1 MGLRMTGKSLYCKLP
16 LLLTTIAFALL
27 FSQTSFSSDFPRI
40 GGLLI
45 TKKEEFL
52 QPTSTKWL
60 VASDMVVIGPNPG
73 AQQQQYIDRIA
84 QIKDFNPNILFMRYI
99 NVTALNRKWNDW
111 QDAVDSLDNY
121 FVNPNRGG
129 SNTANDGWARYA
141 SGELPTPWAKNSS
154 VNIMDYVD
162 PYNGSKGQ
170 ASTDSDLSK
179 PRINERPVDY
189 MGRYNY
195 FHRLKPI
202 EGVLDGVYEDVNRRW
217 PKVRA
222 DWNNDGS
229 NTNKNESTPLS
240 TQLKWR
246 EAMMHSRDNIV
257 GPNFDGRNAPRAR
270 NNGRAWLSQGGYY
283 LVNGSAWVDAQE
295 IRDRLNLGTS
305 IPKISEYDQQFHGGN
320 HEAIFGLYH
329 SRGGLLPDGTA
340 TQYGTRSKSLDA
352 ALTSFQYSYSHAKD
366 IPELGHAAFIFSAH
380 ATNLDMARYSFAAG
394 LMTDGLVAI
403 FNNTDGFSY
412 APWFLD
418 EYVGADYTRLSNRE
432 VDINSKWLG
441 RAIDPAYPNNPRSN
455 NRRVF
460 MREFEN
466 GLVVVLAGRSH
477 LDDHMPETEVVR
489 LPDPGN
495 GYVWQRISGGQDSN
509 WNDGSV
515 VGSTIKLGSSHA
527 SIRQNAIIL
536 RRETKNDT
544 HIITAPKPPGLQI
557 Q

>member
-16 LLLTTIAFALL
+16 LLLTTIAFALV
-27 FSQTSFSSDFPRI
+27 FSRTSFSSEFPRI
-40 GGLLI
+40 GGLLQS
-45 TKKEEFL
+45 KKEEFL

-73 AQQQQYIDRIA
+73 AQQQQYIDRIT

-99 NVTALNRKWNDW
+99 NVTALNREWNDW

-141 SGELPTPWAKNSS
+141 SGELPIPFAKNSS

-240 TQLKWR
+240 IQLKWR

-257 GPNFDGRNAPRAR
+257 GPNFDGRNAPVAR
-270 NNGRAWLSQGGYY
+270 SNGRAWLSEGGYY
-283 LVNGSAWVDAQE
+283 LVNGSAWITGSE
-295 IRDRLNLGTS
+295 IRNKLDFNTP
-305 IPKISEYDQQFHGGN
+305 IPKIPEYDQQLHGGN
-320 HEAIFGLYH
+320 HEKILGFSH
-329 SRGGLLPDGTA
+329 SRGGLWPDGTA
-340 TQYGTRSKSLDA
+340 TPYSTKIKGLDA
-352 ALTSFQYSYSHAKD
+352 ALISFNFSYSHARD
-366 IPELGHAAFIFSAH
+366 IPELGHGGFIFATH

-394 LMTDGLVAI
+394 LLSDGLVAV
-403 FNNTDGFSY
+403 FNNAEGLSHS
-412 APWFLD
+412 PWFLD
-418 EYVGADYTRLSNRE
+418 EYVGEDHTNLSNRQI
-432 VDINSKWLG
+432 DIKSKWLG
-441 RAIDPAYPNNPRSN
+441 HAIDPAYPNNPRSN

-477 LDDHMPETEVVR
+477 RDDHLTETEVVR

-495 GYVWQRISGGQDSN
+495 GYVWQRISGGQDPN

-544 HIITAPKPPGLQI
+544 QITAVPKAPGLQI

>member
-16 LLLTTIAFALL
+16 LLLLTFAFALV
-27 FSQTSFSSDFPRI
+27 FSRTSFSSEFPRI
-40 GGLLI
+40 GGLLK

-52 QPTSTKWL
+52 QSSSTKWL
-60 VASDMVVIGPNPG
+60 VASDLVVIGPRPG
-73 AQQQQYIDRIA
+73 AEQVQYIDRIA

-99 NVTALNRKWNDW
+99 NVTAINREWGAW
-111 QDAVDSLDNY
+111 QGAVDSLNDY

-141 SGELPTPWAKNSS
+141 SGEIPTPYAANSS
-154 VNIMDYVD
+154 INIMDYVD

-189 MGRYNY
+189 MGRHNY
-195 FHRLKPI
+195 FTRLETI
-202 EGVLDGVYEDVNRRW
+202 EDVLDGVYEDVNRRW

-229 NTNKNESTPLS
+229 NDGKNEYSSPLI
-240 TQLKWR
+240 QRKWR
-246 EAMMHSRDNIV
+246 EAMMHSRDNMV

-270 NNGRAWLSQGGYY
+270 GNGRAWLSQGGYY
-283 LVNGSAWVDAQE
+283 LVNGSAWILGQE
-295 IRDRLNLGTS
+295 VRDRLNLGKP
-305 IPKISEYDQQFHGGN
+305 IPKISEYDQELHGGN
-320 HEAIFGLYH
+320 HEAIFGLEH

-340 TQYGTRSKSLDA
+340 TRYSTKSKGLDA
-352 ALTSFQYSYSHAKD
+352 ALTSFQYSYSHAKE

-394 LMTDGLVAI
+394 LMSDGLVAI
-403 FNNTDGFSY
+403 FNNTDGLSY

-418 EYVGADYTRLSNRE
+418 EYVGEDYKSLSNRQI
-432 VDINSKWLG
+432 DSNSKWLG
-441 RAIDPAYPNNPRSN
+441 QAIDPAYPNNPRSN
-455 NRRVF
+455 NQRVF

-477 LDDHMPETEVVR
+477 LDDHMTETEVVR

-495 GYVWQRISGGQDSN
+495 GYVWQRISGGQDPN
-509 WNDGSV
+509 WNDGSD
-515 VGSTIKLGSSHA
+515 VGPTIKLGSSHA

-536 RRETKNDT
+536 RREMKSDT
-544 HIITAPKPPGLQI
+544 QITAVPKPPGLQI